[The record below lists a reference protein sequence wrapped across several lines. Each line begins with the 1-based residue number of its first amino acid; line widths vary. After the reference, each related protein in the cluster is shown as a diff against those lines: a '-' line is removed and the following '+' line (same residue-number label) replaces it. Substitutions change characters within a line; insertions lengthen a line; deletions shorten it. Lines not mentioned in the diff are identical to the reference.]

1 MQIRLGEHVLTSD
14 GQDAGPIDKVVLDPD
29 TGTVTSVLLREG
41 TILHHDVQVTLDRL
55 QEDPSGRLRLPLPA
69 SRLHELPRF
78 DESLFKAPPAD
89 LTLPADY
96 PEETILLPAGWMGA
110 TTPVNPAP
118 MVADTEVR
126 EEVISRLYAQDLE
139 NAVVKAGSAI
149 ESRDGEKVGELE
161 RLTFDQEGRLAGLV
175 VRQGFLFPR
184 ELELP
189 GSLVESAGDGVLY
202 LTVDKARV
210 AELAR

>member
-69 SRLHELPRF
+69 SRLHELSRF
-78 DESLFKAPPAD
+78 DASLFKTPPAD

-96 PEETILLPAGWMGA
+96 PTETILLPAGWLAA
-110 TTPVNPAP
+110 TTTVVEPVPIISNP
-118 MVADTEVR
+118 EVR
-126 EEVISRLYAQDLE
+126 EEVVSRLYAQDLE

-149 ESRDGEKVGELE
+149 KSRDGDKVGELE
-161 RLTFDQEGRLAGLV
+161 RLT
-175 VRQGFLFPR
+175 
-184 ELELP
+184 
-189 GSLVESAGDGVLY
+189 
-202 LTVDKARV
+202 
-210 AELAR
+210 